1 MPVLVDSNGWI
12 SWLLGDA
19 NAAQFEAA
27 IKGTVSVI
35 VPAIVLFEV
44 VRWFLAHAEEN
55 DVRLVSEHLLRGQLV
70 ELDDALAISAALLAV
85 EHRLAMADAIILAT
99 SRAHGAEIWTM
110 DADFARVAGVRLLPR
125 V

>member
-27 IKGTVSVI
+27 IEGSPPVI

-55 DVRLVSEHLLRGQLV
+55 DVRLVSEHLLRGQLA

-85 EHRLAMADAIILAT
+85 EHRLAMADATILAT
-99 SRAHGAEIWTM
+99 ARAYDAEIWTM
-110 DADFARVAGVRLLPR
+110 DADFARVPGVRLLPR